1 MDTDD
6 ARCRLQFARPLP
18 ADRAPRREA
27 LRLSDGYPTGVYVYD
42 PPAAARRC
50 PVLYLH
56 GIQSHPGWFAGSG
69 AALAEAGFPVFQVV
83 RRGSADNRRD
93 RGHARSASQL
103 LADVRTAHQIV
114 LERTGAA
121 RAHLLGVSW
130 GGKLAAAYALRHRDA
145 RDLASLTLVAPGIC
159 AKVGLSV
166 WRQLAVG
173 LSLLPFPKARFD
185 IPLGEAELFTDNEPM
200 RTYLRSDPLALHRA
214 TARFLFASRQLD
226 RLLCKA
232 RRGGIGAATALVL
245 ASRDRIID
253 NPATKEVLDHLT
265 RGECTVHELP
275 GAHVLEFEPDPRP
288 FYDLLIAALQR
299 VEES

>member
-1 MDTDD
+1 MNTDD
-6 ARCRLQFARPLP
+6 AQRLLHSARPLP
-18 ADRAPRREA
+18 ADRVPRREA
-27 LRLSDGYPTGVYVYD
+27 LRLRDGYPTSVYVYD
-42 PPAAARRC
+42 PPPAARRC

-103 LADVRTAHQIV
+103 LADVRTAHKFA

-130 GGKLAAAYALRHRDA
+130 GGKLAAAAAVQHRDA
-145 RDLASLTLVAPGIC
+145 RDLASLTLIAPGIC

-185 IPLGEAELFTDNEPM
+185 IPLGEAERFTDNEPM
-200 RTYLRSDPLALHRA
+200 RAYLRSDPLALHRA

-226 RLLCKA
+226 RLLREA
-232 RRGGIGAATALVL
+232 DRGSIGAATALVL

-253 NPATKEVLDHLT
+253 NAATQEELDRLT
-265 RGECTVHELP
+265 GGQCTVHELP
-275 GAHVLEFEPDPRP
+275 AAHVLEFEPDPRP
-288 FYDLLIAALQR
+288 FYDLLIAALRQA
-299 VEES
+299 EES